1 MHRRVGSETCL
12 KYFGSFFHG
21 DCFRSSSS
29 LASSNVYRLSA
40 TLEGAW
46 VGAADV
52 DSGWEEAGDGFE
64 SVEVAMM
71 FDDYEYCIMSCC
83 IMADGKF

>member
-1 MHRRVGSETCL
+1 M
-12 KYFGSFFHG
+12 
-21 DCFRSSSS
+21 
-29 LASSNVYRLSA
+29 
-40 TLEGAW
+40 
-46 VGAADV
+46 GAADV